1 MGQIMADNKFDI
13 NAIMAEYGEEDF
25 GFTAVDEAEYE
36 AVIAEK
42 DETVEEY
49 KNRLQQVEKMIMPF
63 LTNLLKTANQ
73 PYIHWPNRGPSIEKQ
88 IQKILTLTRG

>member
-1 MGQIMADNKFDI
+1 MAYDI
-13 NAIMAEYGEEDF
+13 NKILAEYGENDF
-25 GFTAVDEAEYE
+25 GFTAVDEVEYQ

-49 KNRLQQVEKMIMPF
+49 KARLAEVEKIIMPF
-63 LTNLLKTANQ
+63 LSNLLKTADQ
-73 PYIHWPNRGPSIEKQ
+73 PYIHWPNRKPVLEKQ

>member
-1 MGQIMADNKFDI
+1 MAYDISKIMS
-13 NAIMAEYGEEDF
+13 EYGEYDF

-49 KNRLQQVEKMIMPF
+49 KLRLAQVEKIIMPF
-63 LTNLLKTANQ
+63 LTNLYKTKDQ
-73 PYIHWPNRGPSIEKQ
+73 PYIHWPNRGTILEAQ
-88 IQKILTLTRG
+88 MQKILTLTRG

>member
-1 MGQIMADNKFDI
+1 MEYDI
-13 NAIMAEYGEEDF
+13 NKIMAEYGDDDF
-25 GFTAVDEAEYE
+25 GFTAVDEAEYD

-49 KNRLQQVEKMIMPF
+49 KTRLVQVEKIIMPF
-63 LTNLLKTANQ
+63 LTNLLKSQTQ
-73 PYIHWPNRGPSIEKQ
+73 PYIHWPNRGPIIEKQ

>member
-1 MGQIMADNKFDI
+1 MEYDI
-13 NAIMAEYGEEDF
+13 NKIMAEYGDDDF
-25 GFTAVDEAEYE
+25 GFTTVDEAEYE

-49 KNRLQQVEKMIMPF
+49 KLRLAQVEKIIMPF
-63 LTNLLKTANQ
+63 LTNLLKSQAQ
-73 PYIHWPNRGPSIEKQ
+73 PYIHWPNRGPIIEKQ

>member
-1 MGQIMADNKFDI
+1 MAAYDI
-13 NAIMAEYGEEDF
+13 NKIMAEYGDNDF

-49 KNRLQQVEKMIMPF
+49 KARLQQVEKIIMPF
-63 LTNLLKTANQ
+63 LTNLLKTADK
-73 PYIHWPNRGPSIEKQ
+73 PYINWPNRGPIIEKQ
-88 IQKILTLTRG
+88 IQKVLALTRG

>member
-1 MGQIMADNKFDI
+1 MAYDI
-13 NAIMAEYGEEDF
+13 NKIMSEYGSFDF

-49 KNRLQQVEKMIMPF
+49 KQRLEQVEKIIMPF
-63 LTNLLKTANQ
+63 LTNLYKTANQ
-73 PYIHWPNRGPSIEKQ
+73 PYIHWPNRGPLLESQ
-88 IQKILTLTRG
+88 MQKILKLTRG

>member
-1 MGQIMADNKFDI
+1 MEYDI
-13 NAIMAEYGEEDF
+13 NKILSEYADDDF

-49 KNRLQQVEKMIMPF
+49 KTRLQQVEKLIMPF
-63 LTNLLKTANQ
+63 LTNLYKTAEQ
-73 PYIHWPNRGPSIEKQ
+73 PYIHWPNRGPIIEKQ
-88 IQKILTLTRG
+88 IQKLLSLTRG

>member
-1 MGQIMADNKFDI
+1 MEYDI
-13 NAIMAEYGEEDF
+13 SKIMAEYGDDDF
-25 GFTAVDEAEYE
+25 GFTTVDEAEYD

-49 KNRLQQVEKMIMPF
+49 KARLTQVEKIIMPF
-63 LTNLLKTANQ
+63 LTNLLKSQAQ
-73 PYIHWPNRGPSIEKQ
+73 PYIHWPNRGPIIEKQ

>member
-1 MGQIMADNKFDI
+1 MGYDI
-13 NAIMAEYGEEDF
+13 NKILSEYGEQDF

-49 KNRLQQVEKMIMPF
+49 KNRLAQVEKIILPF
-63 LTNLLKTANQ
+63 LTNLYKSKDQ
-73 PYIHWPNRGPSIEKQ
+73 PYIHWPNRGP
-88 IQKILTLTRG
+88 ILEQQMQRILKLTRG

>member
-1 MGQIMADNKFDI
+1 MSYDI
-13 NAIMAEYGEEDF
+13 NKIMAEYGEEDF

-49 KNRLQQVEKMIMPF
+49 KTRLTQVEKIIMPF
-63 LTNLLKTANQ
+63 LTNLLKSQAQ
-73 PYIHWPNRGPSIEKQ
+73 PYIHWPNRGPVIEKQ

>member
-1 MGQIMADNKFDI
+1 MSYDI
-13 NAIMAEYGEEDF
+13 NKIMAEYGEEDF
-25 GFTAVDEAEYE
+25 GFTTVDEAEYE

-49 KNRLQQVEKMIMPF
+49 KARLTQVEKIIMPF
-63 LTNLLKTANQ
+63 LTNLLKSQAQ
-73 PYIHWPNRGPSIEKQ
+73 PYIHWPNRGPIIEKQ

>member
-1 MGQIMADNKFDI
+1 MGYDLKKILEEYADD
-13 NAIMAEYGEEDF
+13 DF
-25 GFTAVDEAEYE
+25 GFSTESEDDFN

-49 KNRLQQVEKMIMPF
+49 KARLEQVEKIIMPF
-63 LTNLLKTANQ
+63 LTKLLKTADQ
-73 PYIHWPNRGPSIEKQ
+73 PIIKWPNRGPILEQQ

>member
-1 MGQIMADNKFDI
+1 MAFDI
-13 NAIMAEYGEEDF
+13 NKIMAEYGETDF

-49 KNRLQQVEKMIMPF
+49 KARLAQVEKIILPF
-63 LTNLLKTANQ
+63 LTNLYKTSSQ
-73 PYIHWPNRGPSIEKQ
+73 PYIHWPNRGPILEAQ
-88 IQKILTLTRG
+88 MQKILTLTRG